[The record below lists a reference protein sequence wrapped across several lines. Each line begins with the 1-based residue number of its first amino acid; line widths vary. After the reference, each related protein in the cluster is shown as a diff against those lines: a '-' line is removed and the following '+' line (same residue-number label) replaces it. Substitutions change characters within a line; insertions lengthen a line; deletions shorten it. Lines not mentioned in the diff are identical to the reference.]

1 MATTTKELLQR
12 TDIRTMKKDMK
23 NIGSSDRSK
32 KSMSTLPVTPK
43 AQAPIPKITETKIV
57 SPALTEPP
65 KEKNPIEIKEVS
77 KPKEDMVKAEVKPTV
92 SSPKEN
98 VIQQQVHQPVATNQ
112 PKQETSAPISKDSNI
127 NPQISQT
134 LKYNQAEKIEN
145 KKEEVPPVTPITK
158 PPQPATEK
166 PSNAQPATSPQNN
179 FPEKAYLKNVPLA
192 EKEKLKATAEIENKQ
207 RVKFMEDVEKWAS
220 SSEKSE

>member
-1 MATTTKELLQR
+1 
-12 TDIRTMKKDMK
+12 
-23 NIGSSDRSK
+23 
-32 KSMSTLPVTPK
+32 
-43 AQAPIPKITETKIV
+43 
-57 SPALTEPP
+57 
-65 KEKNPIEIKEVS
+65 
-77 KPKEDMVKAEVKPTV
+77 MVKAEVKPTV